1 METPVLRIREG
12 YGMKTIKKLWNY
24 SCFDCYAFGILIAV
38 ELLMS
43 FTFLGYLHIPPI
55 SVTIAY
61 LPILAAGC
69 LLSPAHSVVIGFTF
83 GIASMYKASSSYV
96 MPADAIFSPFLSG
109 APASSLWLSV
119 GTRTLFG
126 LIIGAAFLA
135 ARKTKRNRLW
145 IGVVAA
151 ISPKVHSLLVYAAI
165 GTLFPE
171 LGYRY
176 SSALHWEWDDAVF
189 ALICVVTVEL
199 LWTAYQSNTMQNIRF
214 CIDQSVDN
222 PYSSKKMNL
231 FFVIFA
237 FFILFMAICATF
249 YFSQRESYML
259 NQHGFAV
266 SDQVS
271 SDLLHLQIQ
280 FLVASLSLNVIS
292 VILLSCIYK
301 YMSYN
306 GYRREMDE
314 LTGVMGRR
322 MFLYH
327 CNKMQKTC
335 STTTQKTGW
344 FLFVDVDYFKKI
356 NDTFGHPV
364 GDKVLK
370 EIAMHLQVI
379 FGEDGKVGRLGG
391 DEFAVIIETPMPP
404 QELGQRLERFL
415 NLISGI
421 LPEQKTSC
429 SIGAC
434 QFVFPQTVKHIL
446 TETDKILYQAKENGR
461 ACYRMQAHPCQEPVT
476 CGGNG

>member
-1 METPVLRIREG
+1 
-12 YGMKTIKKLWNY
+12 MKTIKKLWNY

-69 LLSPAHSVVIGFTF
+69 LLSPAHSVVVGFTF

-176 SSALHWEWDDAVF
+176 GSALHWEWDDAVF

-237 FFILFMAICATF
+237 F
-249 YFSQRESYML
+249 
-259 NQHGFAV
+259 
-266 SDQVS
+266 
-271 SDLLHLQIQ
+271 
-280 FLVASLSLNVIS
+280 
-292 VILLSCIYK
+292 LSCLWKFVQPSISLK
-301 YMSYN
+301 EN
-306 GYRREMDE
+306 
-314 LTGVMGRR
+314 LI
-322 MFLYH
+322 
-327 CNKMQKTC
+327 C
-335 STTTQKTGW
+335 STSMGSRYPIRS
-344 FLFVDVDYFKKI
+344 L
-356 NDTFGHPV
+356 
-364 GDKVLK
+364 
-370 EIAMHLQVI
+370 
-379 FGEDGKVGRLGG
+379 
-391 DEFAVIIETPMPP
+391 
-404 QELGQRLERFL
+404 
-415 NLISGI
+415 LI
-421 LPEQKTSC
+421 C
-429 SIGAC
+429 C
-434 QFVFPQTVKHIL
+434 
-446 TETDKILYQAKENGR
+446 
-461 ACYRMQAHPCQEPVT
+461 T
-476 CGGNG
+476 CRSNSWWLRCH